1 MKAVLSFL
9 FFLLSFSSAAEV
21 FKLSVITS
29 EFDQNVTNYF
39 LETND
44 QNVILSMRYVT
55 TMPDGDIFEDV
66 SVSAERAMSDGIVIV
81 ERNGLQ
87 VVKLELEKFDVSFG
101 GMIKLNYLFNG
112 VTGKRSEKRL
122 FLKLEQQQFMLFDQD
137 NKRLNTM
144 FLEAN
149 RVRIF
154 GIVGVK
160 SILTSFIQP
169 N

>member
-1 MKAVLSFL
+1 
-9 FFLLSFSSAAEV
+9 
-21 FKLSVITS
+21 
-29 EFDQNVTNYF
+29 
-39 LETND
+39 
-44 QNVILSMRYVT
+44 
-55 TMPDGDIFEDV
+55 MPDGDIFEDV